1 VGRSSVFAKWV
12 AVIIFAVGALSF
24 LGTSGF
30 YLWNWQTDAATYR
43 SAKADFESYTVER
56 SQAIAFGDF
65 QPTPQSKETYDT
77 LKKHKSYTQ
86 GVATRAF
93 KAWFNNT
100 LMAGI
105 LLIASAVPCFP
116 LLYGMAGAQSRRGKI
131 RVKPPFGHASRRPDE
146 EDEVEVKV
154 Q

>member
-1 VGRSSVFAKWV
+1 MGRSSIFAKWV
-12 AVIIFAVGALSF
+12 AVIVFAVGTLSF

-43 SAKADFESYTVER
+43 SAKADFESYTLER

-65 QPTPQSKETYDT
+65 QPTKQSKETYDL

-93 KAWFNNT
+93 KAWFNNS

-105 LLIASAVPCFP
+105 LLIASAIPSFP
-116 LLYGMAGAQSRRGKI
+116 LLYGLGHKGRRYGKVQ
-131 RVKPPFGHASRRPDE
+131 VKPPFGHARRRPDPV
-146 EDEVEVKV
+146 DEVEV